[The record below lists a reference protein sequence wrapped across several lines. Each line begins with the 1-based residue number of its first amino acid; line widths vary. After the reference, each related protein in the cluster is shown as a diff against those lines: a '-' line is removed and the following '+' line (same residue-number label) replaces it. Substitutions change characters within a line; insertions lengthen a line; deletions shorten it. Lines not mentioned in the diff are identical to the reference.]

1 MIEKDVAMLLKG
13 THQKIT
19 QLMQQKIDEYGLT
32 FGQLHLMIL
41 IKKYPDVSQK
51 YLAKEMRFTEGAMS
65 GVVKRLIS
73 LSMIDQITLES
84 DMRYKRL
91 VLTDMGQS
99 MINDYKEHVHI
110 KYDDMFAGFNNEE
123 LIELN
128 GFLLKINKNLDNIN
142 NNETKNIKI

>member
-19 QLMQQKIDEYGLT
+19 QLMQRKIDEYGLT
-32 FGQLHLMIL
+32 FGQLHLMML
-41 IKKYPDVSQK
+41 IKKHPDASQK

-65 GVVKRLIS
+65 SVVKRL
-73 LSMIDQITLES
+73 LSINMIDQISLES

-99 MINDYKEHVHI
+99 MIDDYREDI
-110 KYDDMFAGFNNEE
+110 RSKYSDMFVGFSNKE
-123 LIELN
+123 LIQLN
-128 GFLLKINKNLDNIN
+128 GFLLKINTNLESMNNKLDNL
-142 NNETKNIKI
+142 KI